1 MTRLRALVRR
11 IFFRDLDD
19 QHPIEGVTFPGEQP

>member
-19 QHPIEGVTFPGEQP
+19 QHPIEGCEWPT

>member
-1 MTRLRALVRR
+1 MTHLRALVRR

-19 QHPIEGVTFPGEQP
+19 QHPIEGCEFPEDQP

>member
-1 MTRLRALVRR
+1 MTRLRALVRL

-19 QHPIEGVTFPGEQP
+19 QHPIEGCEWPGGQP

>member
-1 MTRLRALVRR
+1 MTRLRALVRL